1 MRKLILGICVLL
13 SITTIASEA
22 KVQEVKKEKVS
33 KEASSKNCQ
42 KKNEAGI
49 KEYRSEF
56 FGK

>member
-13 SITTIASEA
+13 SMTAVASEA
-22 KVQEVKKEKVS
+22 KIQEVKKEKVS
-33 KEASSKNCQ
+33 KQASSKDCH
-42 KKNEAGI
+42 KKDEAGI